1 MAVYKKS
8 YSPVHPLDFKY
19 SVNLTLASPT
29 SRLGFADLFQRELEG
44 ERGEKGRKEEGREG
58 RERGEGGYEMLR
70 SLADTCSS
78 ICKLMKRTR
87 CCT

>member
-29 SRLGFADLFQRELEG
+29 SRLGFANLFQRELEG
-44 ERGEKGRKEEGREG
+44 ERGEKGRKEEGRERG
-58 RERGEGGYEMLR
+58 RERGEGGIRNVAVSCRHMFKYL
-70 SLADTCSS
+70 
-78 ICKLMKRTR
+78 
-87 CCT
+87 